1 MEHLVHPS
9 AKMVQN
15 RTWHEK
21 NTLFIR
27 LTESVVFL
35 RTSDPTGRDRVQDNA
50 PPAMVR
56 GLLTLNIVRPTR
68 ISSIEIELQGKATT
82 SSFEGACDSISRKRE
97 TVHLRVLRGRCTP
110 HGDDGSAQGVLCIY
124 HPV

>member
-1 MEHLVHPS
+1 
-9 AKMVQN
+9 MVQN
-15 RTWHEK
+15 MAWHEK

-35 RTSDPTGRDRVQDNA
+35 RTSDPTGRDRLQDNA

-56 GLLTLNIVRPTR
+56 GLLTLNVVKPIR

-82 SSFEGACDSISRKRE
+82 SSFEGACASI
-97 TVHLRVLRGRCTP
+97 P
-110 HGDDGSAQGVLCIY
+110 
-124 HPV
+124 